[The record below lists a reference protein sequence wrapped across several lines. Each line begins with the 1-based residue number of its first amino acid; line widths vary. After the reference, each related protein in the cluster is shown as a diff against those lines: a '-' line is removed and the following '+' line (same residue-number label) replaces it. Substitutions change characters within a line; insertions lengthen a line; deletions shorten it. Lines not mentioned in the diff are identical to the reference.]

1 MKSTTTGSWEV
12 WAGAN
17 GAAPQDMGT
26 AKFDSSGK
34 LIGTVGTDG
43 NPTAVTNTPRRR
55 AISRRRRPA
64 RSPASST

>member
-1 MKSTTTGSWEV
+1 MPAFDSLGNSENVDLYFVKSTTTGSWEV

-34 LIGTVGTDG
+34 LIGRQG
-43 NPTAVTNTPRRR
+43 
-55 AISRRRRPA
+55 
-64 RSPASST
+64 